1 MVTTR
6 TIDIHTHI
14 LTQETAALLSQ
25 AGAKVTITPDDAES
39 AALDVGGVVYRP
51 FPTGGFDIARRLQD
65 MDATGI
71 DVHVLSAT
79 PQTYLYKQEAA
90 LGATTSAIQN
100 DQIAK
105 HIAAHPTRFMG
116 IATLPMQDP
125 KRAADELTRAMTK
138 LGLRG
143 AMFAS
148 NILGKNLDDPSF
160 EPLWAAAE
168 ELGAFMFI
176 HPNNVAGAERLK
188 SYYLVNLIGNPL
200 DTTIAAACLVFGGV
214 MDRHPRL
221 KVCLAHA
228 GGFMPYQAGRWIHGW
243 RVRPEPKK
251 NIPQAAGHHRRPLPL
266 RHHRAFRRIARL
278 PDRAGGRRP
287 GHAGQRLSLRYGDD
301 GLRRARARPQDIRRR
316 QGGDPR
322 QPRAKLF
329 FRERPDMDAKTTK
342 RTPVVA
348 VSGLIVEA
356 MSKAGLPAGDAAKV
370 AELMLEADL
379 TGSDAHGV
387 FRLPQYVHAAQARGD
402 QCAPEH
408 QGHALGAG
416 DRAGR
421 RRQRHG
427 PSGGRAR
434 GGNRDRTRARNRR
447 RLGRRAH
454 VEPCRRRR
462 RLCRAAAQGRHD
474 RPVCGGRQRQPHA
487 ARRRRRAAARHQS
500 AGDRDP
506 GRRGAAAGAR
516 HRHLDRVLRHH
527 QEPPAAGHPVAAE
540 LDGRSEKRRGRHR
553 SRSKSAEALLLPM
566 AGYKGAGLALM
577 FGMLAGT
584 LNGALFGRDCI
595 DFNAQPDA
603 VTNTGQFV
611 VALDPARFQPIEQF
625 KAEVDRH
632 SRELRASAALPGES
646 VRLPGEQRAQRRA
659 DRLANGLA
667 LPAELHVE
675 LDKMAAELAIK
686 PLAAR

>member
-65 MDATGI
+65 MDATGV

-105 HIAAHPTRFMG
+105 HIAAHPTRFLG

-125 KRAADELTRAMTK
+125 KLAADELTRAMTK

-251 NIPQAAGHHRRPLPL
+251 NIPQEPATIVGRFLYDTIAHSDESL
-266 RHHRAFRRIARL
+266 AFLIE
-278 PDRAGGRRP
+278 RAG
-287 GHAGQRLSLRYGDD
+287 A
-301 GLRRARARPQDIRRR
+301 AR
-316 QGGDPR
+316 
-322 QPRAKLF
+322 
-329 FRERPDMDAKTTK
+329 
-342 RTPVVA
+342 V
-348 VSGLIVEA
+348 
-356 MSKAGLPAGDAAKV
+356 
-370 AELMLEADL
+370 ML
-379 TGSDAHGV
+379 GSDYPYDMAMMDCV
-387 FRLPQYVHAAQARGD
+387 
-402 QCAPEH
+402 
-408 QGHALGAG
+408 
-416 DRAGR
+416 
-421 RRQRHG
+421 
-427 PSGGRAR
+427 
-434 GGNRDRTRARNRR
+434 
-447 RLGRRAH
+447 AH
-454 VEPCRRRR
+454 VRG
-462 RLCRAAAQGRHD
+462 LKISDTDKAAILGTR
-474 RPVCGGRQRQPHA
+474 
-487 ARRRRRAAARHQS
+487 
-500 AGDRDP
+500 
-506 GRRGAAAGAR
+506 
-516 HRHLDRVLRHH
+516 
-527 QEPPAAGHPVAAE
+527 
-540 LDGRSEKRRGRHR
+540 
-553 SRSKSAEALLLPM
+553 AEALLS
-566 AGYKGAGLALM
+566 A
-577 FGMLAGT
+577 
-584 LNGALFGRDCI
+584 
-595 DFNAQPDA
+595 
-603 VTNTGQFV
+603 
-611 VALDPARFQPIEQF
+611 
-625 KAEVDRH
+625 KA
-632 SRELRASAALPGES
+632 
-646 VRLPGEQRAQRRA
+646 
-659 DRLANGLA
+659 
-667 LPAELHVE
+667 
-675 LDKMAAELAIK
+675 
-686 PLAAR
+686 

>member
-65 MDATGI
+65 MDATGV

-125 KRAADELTRAMTK
+125 KLAADELTRAMTK

-243 RVRPEPKK
+243 RVRAEPKK
-251 NIPQAAGHHRRPLPL
+251 NIPQEPATIVGRFLYDTIAHSDESL
-266 RHHRAFRRIARL
+266 AFLIE
-278 PDRAGGRRP
+278 RAG
-287 GHAGQRLSLRYGDD
+287 A
-301 GLRRARARPQDIRRR
+301 AR
-316 QGGDPR
+316 
-322 QPRAKLF
+322 
-329 FRERPDMDAKTTK
+329 
-342 RTPVVA
+342 V
-348 VSGLIVEA
+348 
-356 MSKAGLPAGDAAKV
+356 
-370 AELMLEADL
+370 ML
-379 TGSDAHGV
+379 GSDYPYDMAMMDCV
-387 FRLPQYVHAAQARGD
+387 
-402 QCAPEH
+402 
-408 QGHALGAG
+408 
-416 DRAGR
+416 
-421 RRQRHG
+421 
-427 PSGGRAR
+427 
-434 GGNRDRTRARNRR
+434 
-447 RLGRRAH
+447 AH
-454 VEPCRRRR
+454 VRG
-462 RLCRAAAQGRHD
+462 LKISDADKAAILGTR
-474 RPVCGGRQRQPHA
+474 
-487 ARRRRRAAARHQS
+487 
-500 AGDRDP
+500 
-506 GRRGAAAGAR
+506 
-516 HRHLDRVLRHH
+516 
-527 QEPPAAGHPVAAE
+527 
-540 LDGRSEKRRGRHR
+540 
-553 SRSKSAEALLLPM
+553 AEALLS
-566 AGYKGAGLALM
+566 A
-577 FGMLAGT
+577 
-584 LNGALFGRDCI
+584 
-595 DFNAQPDA
+595 
-603 VTNTGQFV
+603 
-611 VALDPARFQPIEQF
+611 
-625 KAEVDRH
+625 KA
-632 SRELRASAALPGES
+632 
-646 VRLPGEQRAQRRA
+646 
-659 DRLANGLA
+659 
-667 LPAELHVE
+667 
-675 LDKMAAELAIK
+675 
-686 PLAAR
+686 